1 MSQFHQVP
9 CGRAIDIKSA
19 LAGINP
25 PPMRYVSRKDFE
37 LRQV

>member
-9 CGRAIDIKSA
+9 CGRAMGTTVTP
-19 LAGINP
+19 GINP
-25 PPMRYVSRKDFE
+25 SLVRYVSRRDFE